1 ILHVVDVLLH
11 PTTCVEA
18 DQSLFQPVRTFTAR
32 DAPPA
37 TLMLVKLHGAQSKLH
52 HTLRVVDYDYSA
64 RAQHRSSL
72 SDRIEIHID
81 VDLIS
86 SKAGSGRSA
95 RHHRFQLPSVRN
107 TATHFINHLL
117 QAVSH
122 RQFVDSRLR
131 HIAAQAEQ
139 PRAAILRRTNLG
151 VPLGATQHDGSTAGQ
166 CLRIIIYRSPTPH
179 PNHPNEARPNART
192 PTP

>member
-1 ILHVVDVLLH
+1 MLHVVDVFLH
-11 PTTCVEA
+11 PTSCGEA
-18 DQSLFQPVRTFTAR
+18 DQSLFQPVRSFTQR

-37 TLMLVKLHGAQSKLH
+37 TLMLVKPHGAQSKLH
-52 HTLRVVDYDYSA
+52 DTLRVVDYDYSA

-72 SDRIEIHID
+72 SDRIEIHLD

-122 RQFVDSRLR
+122 RQFVDSGLH
-131 HIAAQAEQ
+131 HIPAHAEQ
-139 PRAAILRRTNLG
+139 PCATLLRTTKPAIPLRAAQQNMRNTLQT
-151 VPLGATQHDGSTAGQ
+151 
-166 CLRIIIYRSPTPH
+166 
-179 PNHPNEARPNART
+179 
-192 PTP
+192 